1 MLDLAQARY
10 RNVDLGMGPERVREI
25 AAGALG
31 FQPDPFSR
39 FFPTYQRFLYLNAL
53 YDIALS
59 FEGSP
64 LIGCTTFTFNGAS
77 AEHEAR
83 HESGPSGQ
91 GAILARA
98 FDFEVDD
105 VFDRRKAIFLVRE
118 DGKIPFAS
126 VAWPG
131 LVGVVSGMNAEGLAV
146 VVHGGRAGEP
156 RAEGEPVVHALRR
169 VLSDARD
176 VPEAVARLRER
187 SPLVGHLIVLAD
199 AAGRTVVVER
209 VPGSEPHVRELPSAA
224 AVTNHFEGPFASDP
238 RNLRVLEKTSTRDR
252 RERGDE
258 LVQSLKEPV
267 GPARAVAMLRD
278 RQRRQR
284 PKLELGDRRAIDALI
299 ATHGVVMQTAE
310 RLLWVSE
317 SPHLLGRFVR
327 FDLTRLLAP
336 DYDPAASDSSRHSPP
351 IRCSTAPSTRS
362 SRRRERAQTVARRE
376 LCSHEPIPPLE
387 RAAFLLHL
395 ERFRVERHPLSSVS
409 RIAGGTRPC
418 SDQVRGRSPR
428 IRNARFTPSIPSS
441 LAGAPIGASKVSLSK
456 RSPPPV
462 SSPVRRDRR
471 QIEPF
476 RAEPSACSRRIA
488 PRQTKSSGCAAVS

>member
-1 MLDLAQARY
+1 MMGFVKRHPKKLGALTFLLLTPLALHFAIVASARETPPEVDVPKRTLEQRGDLTRFGDAYVRERGPLLEVGLRGNPETIGYSHSRLLYDKMVENEGILLHRFDAQVPSSLLRQVLLDLAQARY
-10 RNVDLGMGPERVREI
+10 RNVDLGMSPERVREI

-31 FQPDPFSR
+31 FQPDPFAR
-39 FFPTYQRFLYLNAL
+39 LFPTYQRFLYLNAL

-64 LIGCTTFTFNGAS
+64 LIGCTTFTFTGAS
-77 AEHEAR
+77 AD
-83 HESGPSGQ
+83 HESSPSSQ

-176 VPEAVARLRER
+176 VPEAIARLRER
-187 SPLVGHLIVLAD
+187 SPLVSHLIVLAD
-199 AAGRTVVVER
+199 AAGRTVAVER
-209 VPGSEPHVRELPSAA
+209 VPGAEPHVRELPSAA

-238 RNLRVLEKTSTRDR
+238 KNLRVLEKTSTRDR

-258 LVQSLKEPV
+258 LVHSLKEPV

-278 RQRRQR
+278 RQGAKGQ
-284 PKLELGDRRAIDALI
+284 KLELGDRRAIDALI

-336 DYDPAASDSSRHSPP
+336 DYDPAASDSLATLP
-351 IRCSTAPSTRS
+351 AD
-362 SRRRERAQTVARRE
+362 
-376 LCSHEPIPPLE
+376 PL
-387 RAAFLLHL
+387 L
-395 ERFRVERHPLSSVS
+395 ES
-409 RIAGGTRPC
+409 
-418 SDQVRGRSPR
+418 
-428 IRNARFTPSIPSS
+428 
-441 LAGAPIGASKVSLSK
+441 
-456 RSPPPV
+456 
-462 SSPVRRDRR
+462 
-471 QIEPF
+471 
-476 RAEPSACSRRIA
+476 AEYKKLKP
-488 PRQTKSSGCAAVS
+488 